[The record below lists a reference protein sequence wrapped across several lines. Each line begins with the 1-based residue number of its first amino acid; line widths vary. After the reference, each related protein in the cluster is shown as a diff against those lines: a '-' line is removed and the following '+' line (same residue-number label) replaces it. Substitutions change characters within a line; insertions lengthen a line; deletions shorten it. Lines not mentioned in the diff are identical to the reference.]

1 MGYPPIPLSFLG
13 RIIFCFRKIPSKNS
27 YFCPFLTPLAEKI
40 RQVVFDG
47 LLLNEKK
54 LKSSKSN
61 VIFVMKVLMDPGPPP
76 DYDTAVV
83 IKRNN
88 FFPNVQR

>member
-1 MGYPPIPLSFLG
+1 M
-13 RIIFCFRKIPSKNS
+13 
-27 YFCPFLTPLAEKI
+27 
-40 RQVVFDG
+40 
-47 LLLNEKK
+47 NE
-54 LKSSKSN
+54 KSSKSN

-88 FFPNVQR
+88 FFPNVQRSQQNKRRKNIFFLNACGFFLRLKQRARNNVNQRLVRKKHPK

>member
-1 MGYPPIPLSFLG
+1 M
-13 RIIFCFRKIPSKNS
+13 
-27 YFCPFLTPLAEKI
+27 
-40 RQVVFDG
+40 
-47 LLLNEKK
+47 
-54 LKSSKSN
+54 KSSKSN

-88 FFPNVQR
+88 FFPNVQRSQPNKRRRIIFFLNACPFFFRLKQRARNNVNQRLLRKKHPK